1 MKIDQIKKE
10 FPIFDEKIQNN
21 DLVYLDSANSSQKPK
36 IVIDRINEFYTKQFS
51 NVGRSVHYLAVAATN
66 MYENTRSSVQKYINA
81 EDKNEIV
88 FTKGATE
95 ALNLV
100 ANTLGQKYLEEGD
113 EVIITE
119 LEHHSNYVPWH
130 FLRKSKN
137 IKINFAEI
145 NEFGEVPI
153 ENIEK
158 LITAKTKIIAVN
170 HLSNVT
176 GAILP
181 IKEITQLA
189 HAKGIIVVVDGC
201 QGAPH
206 LKIDVQDLDCD
217 FYAISCH
224 KMYGPTGLGILYGKK
239 KWLEELPPYQGGGGM
254 IKEVKKDRISYG
266 DLPNKYEAGTMATAQ
281 VIAFDQSIKF
291 LEKVGIE
298 NIIKHEKELLKIDVQ
313 DLDCDFYAI
322 SCHKM
327 YGPTGLGVLYGKKK
341 WLEELP
347 PYQGGGGMIKE
358 VKKDRISYGDLPN
371 KYEAGTMATAQVIA
385 FDQSIKFLEK
395 VGIENII
402 KHEKELI
409 EYGQEILKKNNSVKL
424 IGNPKNK
431 GGVLSFTIEG
441 VHPHDIAT
449 ILDEDGVAIRAG
461 HHCCQILHDKLGI
474 PASARASVGI
484 YNTKEDLDQLNESI
498 NKCKKIFD
506 L

>member
-1 MKIDQIKKE
+1 MNISEIKKQ
-10 FPIFDEKIQNN
+10 FPIFDNKVQNN
-21 DLVYLDSANSSQKPK
+21 DLVYLDSANSSQKPRV
-36 IVIDRINEFYTKQFS
+36 VIDRINEFYSKEFS

-66 MYENTRSSVQKYINA
+66 LYETTRTSVQKYINA
-81 EDKNEIV
+81 KDKNEIV

-100 ANTLGQKYLEEGD
+100 ASTLGQKFLNEGD
-113 EVIITE
+113 EVLITE

-145 NEFGEVPI
+145 NDDGDIPI
-153 ENIEK
+153 ENIESK
-158 LITAKTKIIAVN
+158 ITSKTKVISIT

-181 IKEITQLA
+181 IKEICQLA
-189 HAKGIIVVVDGC
+189 HSKGIIVVVDGC

-206 LKIDVQDLDCD
+206 LKLD
-217 FYAISCH
+217 
-224 KMYGPTGLGILYGKK
+224 M
-239 KWLEELPPYQGGGGM
+239 
-254 IKEVKKDRISYG
+254 
-266 DLPNKYEAGTMATAQ
+266 
-281 VIAFDQSIKF
+281 
-291 LEKVGIE
+291 
-298 NIIKHEKELLKIDVQ
+298 Q

-358 VKKDRISYGDLPN
+358 VKKDSISYGDLPN
-371 KYEAGTMATAQVIA
+371 KYEAGTMATAQVIG
-385 FDQSIKFLEK
+385 FDQSIKFLET
-395 VGIENII
+395 VGIDNII
-402 KHEKELI
+402 QHEKELI
-409 EYGQEILKKNNSVKL
+409 EYGQEILRKNNSVKL
-424 IGNPKNK
+424 IGNPKEK

-441 VHPHDIAT
+441 IHPHDIAT

-474 PASARASVGI
+474 TASARASFGI
-484 YNTKEDLDQLNESI
+484 YNTKDDLDQLNDSI
-498 NKCKKIFD
+498 NNCKKIFN
-506 L
+506 LK